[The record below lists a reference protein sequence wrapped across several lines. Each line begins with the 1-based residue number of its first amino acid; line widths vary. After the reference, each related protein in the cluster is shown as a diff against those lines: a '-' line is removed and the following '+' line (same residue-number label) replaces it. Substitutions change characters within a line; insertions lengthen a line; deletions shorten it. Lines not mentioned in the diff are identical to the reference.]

1 MKIENYSPTSRGVVF
16 YEVREEKTKGGI
28 FIPRADFVIT
38 THADLFDNEK
48 EHKADNKIGDYVV
61 VKVGKDVSEIKVGD
75 SILIM
80 PGIRPQEIEF
90 EEGVYLQV
98 PEMQVV
104 GYERK

>member
-1 MKIENYSPTSRGVVF
+1 MKIEKFTPLSRGVLF

-28 FIPRADFVIT
+28 FIPKADFVIT

-48 EHKADNKIGDYVV
+48 EHKADGKLGDYIV
-61 VKVGKDVSEIKVGD
+61 VKTGKDVSEIKVGD
-75 SILIM
+75 SIVLM

-90 EEGVYLQV
+90 EEGIYLQV
-98 PEMQVV
+98 PEMQIV